1 MMNMKKMA
9 FLFVA
14 ALAFAACGSDDETTS
29 GGGGGGGSETAGT
42 DYTESET
49 FELVDMGTS
58 VLWANMNLGSE
69 TAYDKGDFY
78 PWANLSGTIK
88 DNANKTIAACRVPSK
103 AEWQELWNTC
113 GKVQVQ
119 GIHPYVKYGV
129 VKGQSGYLF
138 KSGITGNVIFFPFAG
153 WDTGGA
159 GTYFVNKKGSYW
171 SSTYS
176 GNNGY
181 NDIAYCYTFAEG
193 GTVVEETSANWGLS
207 VRVVSTK

>member
-1 MMNMKKMA
+1 MKKMA

-29 GGGGGGGSETAGT
+29 GGGGGGGSETVGT